1 MLSFF
6 FVSKDHFLVFACSY
20 SWPKWASTFNAWT
33 VNCFALGHSIKG
45 ICSKASAW
53 QQGLLVLRQM
63 GKAGWSD
70 CKSYHNSYL
79 LGIALYYAFLSVDKS
94 SSRHDRCTWESDV
107 YQCSSRA
114 SPCQSWIGRSKWLI
128 NKKDACGQNRWKF
141 CQTSSPTT
149 PLWQPAADL
158 ENGN

>member
-20 SWPKWASTFNAWT
+20 SWPKWASTFNVWT
-33 VNCFALGHSIKG
+33 VNCFALGHIIKG
-45 ICSKASAW
+45 ICSKASVW
-53 QQGLLVLRQM
+53 QQGLLLLRQM
-63 GKAGWSD
+63 GKAGRSD

-94 SSRHDRCTWESDV
+94 SSRHDGCTWESDV
-107 YQCSSRA
+107 LPMLKSCFPLSIMDWTFNMIDQ
-114 SPCQSWIGRSKWLI
+114 QQ
-128 NKKDACGQNRWKF
+128 DVCGQNRWKF